1 MGERAKECN
10 VRLIEEV
17 MIIYKT
23 SQATPTFRDIFFLF
37 ITSAI
42 VKRKNKTMNTLP
54 IKTNG

>member
-23 SQATPTFRDIFFLF
+23 SQAAPTFSDIFFLL
-37 ITSAI
+37 ITNAI

-54 IKTNG
+54 IKTKG